1 MGVPVSRERI
11 LFPRFYEI
19 FAGLF
24 FSVTATLPTCQSQHS
39 KNSQEKHE
47 NHVTRITRLRAPP
60 GHGGAEKYWDF
71 RSSIRRGGVPMEA
84 AVFILRNR
92 RLPILLVKYEMTG
105 MSGSSSLFSYPEIR
119 STGFI
124 LVLI

>member
-1 MGVPVSRERI
+1 MSREWI

-47 NHVTRITRLRAPP
+47 NHVYEDYPFQVLSR
-60 GHGGAEKYWDF
+60 HGGAEKYWDF

-105 MSGSSSLFSYPEIR
+105 MSASGSLFR
-119 STGFI
+119 
-124 LVLI
+124 VLKSGQRGW